1 MDPRLEVASEV
12 TFETYLWLHK
22 AMNEGRP
29 GWSEV
34 VERMGGPSILLDHAR
49 EFGAEATLLADP
61 RWRCVYFDSV
71 ASVFLES
78 GRNDLETSFRTID
91 FAAQHFLSR
100 RASLLRETSIRHW
113 GSCRGWSAWANRCRG
128 RQGCG
133 SSGSRS
139 FC

>member
-1 MDPRLEVASEV
+1 MLAFDLAQAAVFLFHNSPGRKPFMDPRLEVASEV

-78 GRNDLETSFRTID
+78 GRIDLETSFRTID

-100 RASLLRETSIRHW
+100 RAAFCERLR
-113 GSCRGWSAWANRCRG
+113 
-128 RQGCG
+128 
-133 SSGSRS
+133 
-139 FC
+139 